1 MPELPEVE
9 TTRRGLEPHVV
20 GKTVTSLVVRNRK
33 LRLPVPQGLGRRLR
47 GKRIQAIRRRA
58 KYLLFDFEGVDG
70 QLMVHLGMSGSV
82 KIVPADAERRKHD
95 HIDLV
100 LEDGTTLRYHDPRR
114 FGMWIW
120 VPAPWEE
127 HALLSHLGP
136 EPLGHGFD
144 GALLYARSRRRRAA
158 VKTFLMDGRIVVGV
172 GNIYAAEALFAAGI
186 RPGRAAGRVTRKEF
200 DRLAKE
206 VRRILRLAIRNGGT
220 TLQDFVGG
228 DGEPGYF
235 AQKLWVYGREG
246 EPCLRC
252 EGILKGKVLGQRAS
266 CYCPTCQK

>member
-20 GKTVTSLVVRNRK
+20 GKTVTSLIVRNRK
-33 LRLPVPQGLGRRLR
+33 LRMPVPVGLGRRLQ
-47 GKRIQAIRRRA
+47 GKRIRAIRRRA
-58 KYLLFDFEGVDG
+58 KYLLFDLEGVQG
-70 QLMVHLGMSGSV
+70 NLLVHLGMSGSV
-82 KIVPADAERRKHD
+82 KIVTPETKLRKHD
-95 HIDLV
+95 HIDLA
-100 LEDGTTLRYHDPRR
+100 LADGTTLRYHDPRR
-114 FGMWIW
+114 FGLWIW

-136 EPLGHGFD
+136 EPLSDAFD
-144 GALLYARSRRRRAA
+144 GELLFSRSRKRTAA

-186 RPGRAAGRVTRKEF
+186 RPGRAAGRVTRAEF
-200 DRLAKE
+200 QRLAAE
-206 VRRILRLAIRNGGT
+206 VRRILSEAIAAGGT

-246 EPCLRC
+246 EPCRRC
-252 EGILKGKVLGQRAS
+252 GSPLQGRVLGQRAS